1 MRCAERPTLFSLLWL
16 TLGLVGCAASL
27 PPTSEPRQ
35 VPATAV
41 ERKPDP
47 EINPGVQ
54 RDFARALSA
63 MKSGRYRDAE
73 QALLALTRT
82 HPELSGPYA
91 NLGIVYFHLGKIPEA
106 TEALKKAIGVNPD
119 RAAYYNQLGIVY
131 RQGGQL
137 DKARAAY
144 LKALQID
151 PNYPYTHLNIG
162 ILYDLYLQDAARAL
176 QHYER
181 YQSLLPA
188 ADAQVSKWIVD
199 LKQRSQTAGKISRR
213 EKG

>member
-1 MRCAERPTLFSLLWL
+1 MLFAERLNLFCLLWL
-16 TLGLVGCAASL
+16 MVGLVGCATSL
-27 PPTSEPRQ
+27 PPTSNSGA
-35 VPATAV
+35 VPAIAV
-41 ERKPDP
+41 ERKPDL
-47 EINPGVQ
+47 EVNPGVQ

-63 MKSGRYRDAE
+63 MKRGRYQDAE
-73 QALLALTRT
+73 SALLALTRSY
-82 HPELSGPYA
+82 PELSGPYA

-106 TEALKKAIGVNPD
+106 TEALKKAIGLNPD

-137 DKARAAY
+137 DKAREAY

-151 PNYPYTHLNIG
+151 PNYPYSHLNIG
-162 ILYDLYLQDAARAL
+162 ILYDLYLQDAAKAL

-199 LKQRSQTAGKISRR
+199 LKRRSQTAGKISRR
-213 EKG
+213 ENG